1 MPITAKNP
9 HPLTSAAPTYN
20 TSQTYKELHPAFGR
34 LAIWR
39 TDMTEQRLSYY
50 LQAFERFC
58 FDPGMKRSK
67 EKRGKGKK
75 LSSAPDYVPP

>member
-1 MPITAKNP
+1 
-9 HPLTSAAPTYN
+9 
-20 TSQTYKELHPAFGR
+20 
-34 LAIWR
+34 
-39 TDMTEQRLSYY
+39 MTEQRLSYY